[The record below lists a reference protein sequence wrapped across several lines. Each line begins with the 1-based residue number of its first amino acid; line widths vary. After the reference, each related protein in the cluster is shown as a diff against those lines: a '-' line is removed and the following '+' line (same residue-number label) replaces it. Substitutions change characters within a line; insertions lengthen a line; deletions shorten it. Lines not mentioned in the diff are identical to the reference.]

1 MLYTQLVCCGVSFL
15 QFVVYGGYYYVLTL
29 IFLGAGVYKL
39 SHTGWIRSFRVCWKE
54 TIPKRSEEFDESADL
69 EGDDYDDLHH
79 VTIQNKDIERDD
91 ESLVN
96 PV

>member
-1 MLYTQLVCCGVSFL
+1 MYVVVVSFP
-15 QFVVYGGYYYVLTL
+15 QFVVYGDYYYVLTL

-39 SHTGWIRSFRVCWKE
+39 SHTGWIQSFRVCWKE
-54 TIPKRSEEFDESADL
+54 NIPKKRSEEFDESADL